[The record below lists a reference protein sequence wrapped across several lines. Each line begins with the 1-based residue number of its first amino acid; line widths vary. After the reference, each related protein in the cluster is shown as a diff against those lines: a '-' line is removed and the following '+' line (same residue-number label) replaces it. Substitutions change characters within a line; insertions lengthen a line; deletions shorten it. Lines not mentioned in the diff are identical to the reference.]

1 MINELYE
8 LAQAMQK
15 SHVLGDTYAQN
26 YNEVSYKEC
35 IHVCIADGHIS
46 KISSITQAQKA
57 NIRNYTGTSN
67 GGFPCV
73 KLAPL
78 YYIADKGTIQII

>member
-8 LAQAMQK
+8 LAQAMQNLD
-15 SHVLGDTYAQN
+15 VLGGRHAQN
-26 YNEVSYKEC
+26 YNEVSYTKC
-35 IHVCIADGHIS
+35 ICVCIAGGHIS
-46 KISSITQAQKA
+46 GLSAIPQAQKA
-57 NIRNYTGTSN
+57 NIYNYTDTSN

-78 YYIADKGTIQII
+78 YRIADIHWM